1 MYIPDAYRNE
11 DPRQIRKFLSENAFG
26 ILVSTGPGG
35 PMATHLPLELADA
48 GEGDFLLRGHFA
60 RANPQWRHIGDTD
73 EVLCIFQGP
82 HTYVSSS
89 WYEEEEVPTWNYMAV
104 HLRGSYRQQTK
115 EELWEALHAMVDK
128 YEAGSTEPVSLKDMS
143 AHTLAQVRGIVGF
156 EIRVTRLD
164 AAFKLSQGR
173 ERDHPRIIKELEKQ
187 GGSPADIAKAMKQ
200 HTKT

>member
-1 MYIPDAYRNE
+1 
-11 DPRQIRKFLSENAFG
+11 
-26 ILVSTGPGG
+26 
-35 PMATHLPLELADA
+35 
-48 GEGDFLLRGHFA
+48 
-60 RANPQWRHIGDTD
+60 
-73 EVLCIFQGP
+73 
-82 HTYVSSS
+82 
-89 WYEEEEVPTWNYMAV
+89 MAV